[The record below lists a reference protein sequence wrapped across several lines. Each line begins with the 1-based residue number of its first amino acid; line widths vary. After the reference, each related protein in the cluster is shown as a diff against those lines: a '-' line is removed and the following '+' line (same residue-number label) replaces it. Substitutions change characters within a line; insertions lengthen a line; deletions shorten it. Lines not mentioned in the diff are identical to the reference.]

1 MAMSP
6 GRRPSPS
13 RDSHGHASP
22 AARMARPRTISA
34 LRMSIAG
41 LSPSSYSL
49 DPLGPSARWL
59 PDRQRLDRDSL
70 KGFPMPTARYNCSKC
85 PGYCCSYPIIPLTK
99 TDLKRLAR
107 HFGLGVRA
115 AAAKFTVTRGEDKYT
130 MRRKADPHFG
140 RVCQFF
146 DTKQRNCTIYG
157 ARPSACRRSEE
168 HTSELQ

>member
-1 MAMSP
+1 
-6 GRRPSPS
+6 
-13 RDSHGHASP
+13 
-22 AARMARPRTISA
+22 
-34 LRMSIAG
+34 
-41 LSPSSYSL
+41 
-49 DPLGPSARWL
+49 
-59 PDRQRLDRDSL
+59 
-70 KGFPMPTARYNCSKC
+70 MPTARYNCSKC

-146 DTKQRNCTIYG
+146 DTKQRNCTIYA
-157 ARPSACRRSEE
+157 ARPSACRTYPNKGRCGYYEF
-168 HTSELQ
+168 LQFERWLQDDPDFVATTR